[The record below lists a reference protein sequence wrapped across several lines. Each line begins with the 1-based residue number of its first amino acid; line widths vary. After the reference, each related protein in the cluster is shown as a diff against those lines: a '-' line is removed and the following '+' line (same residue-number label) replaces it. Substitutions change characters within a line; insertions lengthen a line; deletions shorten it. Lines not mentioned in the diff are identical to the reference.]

1 MSYLSFENNII
12 EASGNLILKS
22 TSGSID
28 CSGATI
34 SNVTIAGNMVVTSI
48 EPSNHD
54 ISFNGS
60 NLLDVSSIQVN
71 NDVSCSSLIVD
82 TISSNSDLIVI
93 NKDVRIDA
101 SLVIN
106 DGNVTLIHTKDL
118 DISDNIIGL
127 NRGHVDKV
135 DKTSGMLINYSDAS
149 NIFFGYHENAF
160 VIADTSY
167 NHDDVTRNIILD
179 KYVDLKVGKFE
190 SIFDGNNRL
199 FSNFDSSGCYLEWKS
214 LSSQASIGF
223 PSSGSSQLHITCE
236 NGFYIN
242 GTSAFTGP
250 ITAPNF
256 KTSYGKNMIWTQIDS
271 SNSFLNIKRFDINSD
286 TNLPLCRLGYTNETN
301 NIFHII
307 SDTHNEHI
315 QLKRQVSSGVHPHL
329 NIGVNDGGVYK
340 HESNVMIE
348 APSLHIPNSIDNHKL
363 NIYYNTIN
371 TNDQLTL
378 VGRSGA
384 NNEVKML
391 IGYNGDRIKSNAMIE
406 APSFNATS
414 DYRTKTNIE
423 ELDENI
429 SVSNLRPLVYIKNG
443 QKEIGL
449 IAHELQEV
457 YPFMV
462 CGEKDGEQMQS
473 VNYNGLISVLINDVK
488 RLNNENQKLKS
499 EYHTLKSEIN
509 EIKSRFD
516 SLEEKLNKKFE

>member
-48 EPSNHD
+48 EPSNNDISFNGSNLLDVSFIQVNNDVSCSSLLVDTIGSTNHD
-54 ISFNGS
+54 ISFNNS

-93 NKDVRIDA
+93 NKDVRINA
-101 SLVIN
+101 SLDIN

-127 NRGHVDKV
+127 NRGHTSGANN
-135 DKTSGMLINYSDAS
+135 TSGMLINYDVS
-149 NIFFGYHENAF
+149 NIFFGYHKDKNAF

-167 NHDDVTRNIILD
+167 NHDDIGRTIEIDN
-179 KYVDLKVGKFE
+179 YVDLKVGNLLA
-190 SIFDGNNRL
+190 SNDIGN
-199 FSNFDSSGCYLEWKS
+199 Y
-214 LSSQASIGF
+214 
-223 PSSGSSQLHITCE
+223 
-236 NGFYIN
+236 
-242 GTSAFTGP
+242 
-250 ITAPNF
+250 F
-256 KTSYGKNMIWTQIDS
+256 KTIIDS
-271 SNSFLNIKRFDINSD
+271 SNSYLELNKSTSTCQFGYANNSNNALHILNSD
-286 TNLPLCRLGYTNETN
+286 
-301 NIFHII
+301 NIYLNA
-307 SDTHNEHI
+307 SGGELTLTDEKLN
-315 QLKRQVSSGVHPHL
+315 SS
-329 NIGVNDGGVYK
+329 
-340 HESNVMIE
+340 VMIE
-348 APSLHIPNSIDNHKL
+348 APSFNSSGTILGTALQAKINDISFKTIIDSSISYLELTNSTSTCEFGYRNPSNNALHILNSDNIYLNASGGELTLTDEKL
-363 NIYYNTIN
+363 NSS
-371 TNDQLTL
+371 
-378 VGRSGA
+378 V
-384 NNEVKML
+384 
-391 IGYNGDRIKSNAMIE
+391 MIE

-429 SVSNLRPLVYIKNG
+429 TVSNLRPLVYLKNG

-462 CGEKDGEQMQS
+462 CGKKDGKEMQS
-473 VNYNGLISVLINDVK
+473 VNYNGLIGVLINDVK
-488 RLNNENQKLKS
+488 RLNNEND
-499 EYHTLKSEIN
+499 TLKSEIN